1 MKILSQFL
9 YVFTKKNKLQSLI
22 CLVLILLGVFFEMLG
37 VGLIIPILSTLT
49 SESQNS
55 FFDFEKIFHFL
66 HFEQIP
72 DKKEIILFFVI
83 FLSLVYF

>member
-22 CLVLILLGVFFEMLG
+22 CLVLILMGVFFEMLG

-66 HFEQIP
+66 ILQIP
-72 DKKEIILFFVI
+72 DKKEIIIFCNFFISCLF
-83 FLSLVYF
+83 

>member
-1 MKILSQFL
+1 MFSAYFIKR
-9 YVFTKKNKLQSLI
+9 
-22 CLVLILLGVFFEMLG
+22 VFFEMLG

-55 FFDFEKIFHFL
+55 FDFEKIFISYIL
-66 HFEQIP
+66 EQIP